1 MRVTL
6 RILLCAVL
14 SMLTVHLPA
23 MAQDD
28 APKKMV
34 LCSTTQVA
42 DFAREVA
49 GDDLVVNCVLAP
61 GADPHTYS
69 PTPADA
75 AMASQ
80 ADLCLQ
86 NGMHLEG
93 ANWMATLAQDAGKPV
108 VTASEGVQ
116 PLEMDYDGQQVLDPH
131 AWFSPANA
139 AIYVQNILKAFKE
152 LEPGKASAFEARAK
166 LYLQQLRALDGWIRQ
181 EVGRIPPAKRLL
193 VTSHDAFNYFCREY
207 KFNPEN
213 DYLSLAPVGW
223 STGSEVGGGMTPAKR
238 AEVVASLKESGAP
251 AVFVETSVNPK
262 LLREIAK
269 EAGVVIGGTLYS
281 DSMGEAGTA
290 GERYIGMMR
299 ENVIIIVRALLGT

>member
-1 MRVTL
+1 MRTFLLLLTL
-6 RILLCAVL
+6 CWLLSPSL
-14 SMLTVHLPA
+14 VH
-23 MAQDD
+23 AQDD

-42 DFAREVA
+42 DLAREVA
-49 GDDLVVNCVLAP
+49 GDDLIVKCVLSP
-61 GADPHTYS
+61 GADPHIYS

-75 AMASQ
+75 ALAAK

-86 NGMHLEG
+86 NGLHLEG

-108 VTASEGVQ
+108 VTAADGIQ
-116 PLEMDYDGQQVLDPH
+116 PLEMDYDGQMVMDPH
-131 AWFSPANA
+131 AWFSPTNA

-152 LEPGKASAFEARAK
+152 LEPGKAGAFESRAK

-181 EVGRIPPAKRLL
+181 EVGRIPPEKRLL

-207 KFNPEN
+207 KFNMEN
-213 DYLSLAPVGW
+213 NYLSLAPVGW
-223 STGSEVGGGMTPAKR
+223 STGSDVGGGMTPAKR
-238 AEVVASLKESGAP
+238 AQVVQSLKDTGAP

-262 LLREIAK
+262 LLREIAN
-269 EAGVVIGGTLYS
+269 EAGVTIGGTLYS

-299 ENVIIIVRALLGT
+299 ENVIIIVRALLGE